1 MNSATTDL
9 RGLLHYVPQFRGKL
23 FAIDLD
29 WSSLL
34 SENAKAEVVMD
45 LSALQTVGVKLL
57 LVMNELEREE
67 FLDWSV
73 DLEFRAAHLSG
84 AAGGI
89 EVIKQVMNRGQAVLV
104 DRVGSL
110 LSDAMISHALSL
122 DASKIIVLSDCEPVT
137 KEGEVVK
144 FLRVAEMPGMGEGM
158 SEKDE
163 ALLQQAA
170 SACSR
175 GVKRVHLLNANIPG
189 VLLDELFSNEGV
201 GTMVYT
207 DRYRQIRPLKEEDIS
222 ELLGMIGRSV
232 RNTHLVPRTY
242 EDIADQ
248 LDAYA
253 VMEVDDN
260 VVGCV
265 ALYQYGDIAEI
276 ACLYVK
282 QSHGSTGYGADLVHY
297 MEKRAKELGM
307 PAVFA
312 LTNRAAVFFKDRLGY
327 EEMEMKDLPEVRR
340 KVLQS
345 SGRNSQA
352 FKKIL

>member
-29 WSSLL
+29 WSSLK
-34 SENAKAEVVMD
+34 SETAKAEVVMD
-45 LSALQTVGVKLL
+45 LSALQSVGVKLL
-57 LVMNELEREE
+57 LVMDELEREE

-73 DLEFRAAHLSG
+73 DMEFRAAHL
-84 AAGGI
+84 AGDCTSAEI
-89 EVIKQVMNRGQAVLV
+89 LKQITNRGQAVLL
-104 DRVGSL
+104 DREEEI
-110 LSDAMISHALSL
+110 LSDAMMRQAVSL
-122 DASKIIVLSDCEPVT
+122 EAAKIIVLSDCEPVT
-137 KEGEVVK
+137 KDGEVVK
-144 FLRVAEMPGMGEGM
+144 FLRVAQMPEMLQGMGE
-158 SEKDE
+158 KD
-163 ALLQQAA
+163 ASLLRQAA
-170 SACSR
+170 KACNL
-175 GVKRVHLLNANIPG
+175 GVKRVHLLNANTPG

-207 DRYRQIRPLKEEDIS
+207 DRYRQIRALREEDIS

-242 EDIADQ
+242 EDIADH
-248 LDAYA
+248 LGDYA

-265 ALYQYGDIAEI
+265 ALYQYEGVAEI

-282 QSHGSTGYGADLVHY
+282 QSHGSTGYGADLVSY

-312 LTNRAAVFFKDRLGY
+312 LTNRAAVFFKERLGY
-327 EEMEMKDLPEVRR
+327 TEMEMKDLPEARR
-340 KVLQS
+340 KVLES

-352 FKKIL
+352 FIKAL